1 MKRVVN
7 NIFRTLK
14 NIIAALIVGGFLAAC
29 SSLGM
34 SDILRSELQLSS
46 DVYRVEVAGPRSLS
60 HQRVKDFALLR
71 AAEIVLARGEKRF
84 VILEDTIVRISRE
97 VTDDP
102 FLLSTTTL
110 PDGST
115 QSTYSPAETRTYTR
129 SQGTL
134 IIEIVRTRDAR
145 YGSAHDAQL
154 IANQLRPL
162 LLPEENT

>member
-1 MKRVVN
+1 MGQTMTA
-7 NIFRTLK
+7 ILRTLK
-14 NIIAALIVGGFLAAC
+14 NIFVTLIAGAVLTAC
-29 SSLGM
+29 TSLGM

-46 DVYRVEVAGPRSLS
+46 DIYRVEVAGPSSLS

-71 AAEIVLARGEKRF
+71 AAEIVLTRGEKRF
-84 VILEDTIVRISRE
+84 VVLEDTIVRVSRE
-97 VTDDP
+97 VVSDP
-102 FLLSTTTL
+102 VLLSTTTL

-115 QSTYSPAETRTYTR
+115 KTTYSPEETRTYTR

-134 IIEIVRTRDAR
+134 IIEIVRTRDTR

-162 LLPEENT
+162 LLPEDDA